1 MSAAAVEQDEILAL
15 ELEIRA
21 SLRAVRG
28 ALEALHRPVS
38 PALVR
43 AQQATLNV
51 MAAIEAESPFLKAGE
66 AGRALGSRSQ
76 TPRNAAAR
84 AHLEGRILGVSAGA
98 QTVYPSFQFVDGS
111 VLPVIAE
118 LRTRGVVAGWD
129 ERNILLWLFEP
140 TTYLPG
146 AARPID
152 LLVSDPD
159 KVLAVADEA
168 WHIEW

>member
-1 MSAAAVEQDEILAL
+1 MSAVVLEQDEILAL

-28 ALEALHRPVS
+28 ALESLHRPVS

-43 AQQATLNV
+43 AQQATVNA

-76 TPRNAAAR
+76 TPRNAAAK
-84 AHLEGRILGVSAGA
+84 AHDEGRILGVAAGA
-98 QTVYPSFQFVDGS
+98 HTVYPAFQFVDGS

-118 LRTRGVVAGWD
+118 VRTLGAAAGWD
-129 ERNILLWLFEP
+129 ERNILLWLYEP
-140 TTYLPG
+140 TTYLHD

-152 LLVSDPD
+152 LLITDPE
-159 KVLAVADEA
+159 KVLAIADQA
-168 WHIEW
+168 WNIEW